1 MMFKVMSVKYIST
14 MANSTLMGMEK
25 AIITVG
31 LTSRRN
37 RASTRKQITD
47 TTAMAIKTMF
57 CRPSKDS
64 LAF

>member
-25 AIITVG
+25 AIMHRG

-37 RASTRKQITD
+37 RASTRIARIPPRIRVLQHRLDDHINVV
-47 TTAMAIKTMF
+47 
-57 CRPSKDS
+57 P
-64 LAF
+64 